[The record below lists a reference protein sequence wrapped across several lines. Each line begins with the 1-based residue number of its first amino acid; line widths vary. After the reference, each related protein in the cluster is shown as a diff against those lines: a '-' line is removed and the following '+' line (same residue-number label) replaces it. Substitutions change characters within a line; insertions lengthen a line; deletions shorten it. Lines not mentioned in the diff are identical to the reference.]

1 MDHLP
6 VLDYALGLLREVVGS
21 LDDSLADAPTN
32 CAPWTVRRLASHALN
47 NQLLWAGLVTGQQL
61 VTTEVAMGAVAID
74 GDLGPFAAEVTAR
87 ASELWRTEGILEA
100 THETPFGPL
109 PGSAV
114 IDFAVIDAAAHAWDL
129 SDSVG
134 HPVEFGPSWIPVAR
148 RRRGGDVHRRRPG
161 APSHQGAHRASGR
174 SDGHGTLDVRG
185 RANHP
190 PLIG

>member
-74 GDLGPFAAEVTAR
+74 GDLGPVAAEVTAR

-129 SDSVG
+129 SDSLG
-134 HPVEFGPSWIPVAR
+134 RPVEFGPSWIPVLADVVAATCTDAAR
-148 RRRGGDVHRRRPG
+148 AHLLIKAPTELPADPTDTERLMSAAGRTIHR
-161 APSHQGAHRASGR
+161 
-174 SDGHGTLDVRG
+174 
-185 RANHP
+185 
-190 PLIG
+190 